1 MNEEKIMSGEKQTQG
16 ELKKTLGFGDLMG
29 IGVGQIIGSG
39 IMTLT
44 GITIALT
51 GAGTPYAFILAAVL
65 VLCPNTVLAVLGSA
79 VPATG
84 GMYTYVR
91 DYIGKKT
98 GFFYLALLV
107 AGQLVLAM
115 FGITFAAYVGDLI
128 PGVNET
134 LIAFGILTLCYI
146 MNMMGVEM
154 AAKLQNF
161 LVIVLVAAMALFII
175 FGLPKVEWSRFVG
188 MDNIMP
194 NGFVSFLT
202 GASLLTFATGGAEFL
217 SELGG
222 EMKSPGRDLPRAM
235 IGSTIL
241 VGIIYAFI
249 GVVAAGV
256 LPVDEVAGETLSLVA
271 NEVFPRPLYIF
282 FVVGGGMFAVASTLN
297 ATFTWCTKGLLIA
310 SEEGWLPKQCA
321 YISKRGVPV
330 VLLTIFYIVGAVPIL
345 TGLDLE
351 SISRLGNGL
360 SLIYVLFPIS
370 TGYIIYKKNP
380 EAMARSTFKIGK
392 TPLMIITTIGLAGY
406 VMAAILNFADIQNA
420 GMMLV
425 IFFAAVIIYAFL
437 REKHVNKV
445 AEEKRLA
452 ASGKAE

>member
-1 MNEEKIMSGEKQTQG
+1 MSGEKQTQG

-222 EMKSPGRDLPRAM
+222 EMKNPGRDL
-235 IGSTIL
+235 
-241 VGIIYAFI
+241 
-249 GVVAAGV
+249 
-256 LPVDEVAGETLSLVA
+256 
-271 NEVFPRPLYIF
+271 PRPLYIF

-452 ASGKAE
+452 ALGKAE